1 MPCHY
6 HWRMAQPSVTVRVT
20 VGPQGRIVIPAE
32 LRKALDIH
40 PGEQLVAR
48 AEEGRLVLQSRDAII
63 AELQALFRDAVPRGV
78 SLVDELIAER
88 REEARREDEE

>member
-1 MPCHY
+1 
-6 HWRMAQPSVTVRVT
+6 MARTGAAVRVT

-32 LRKALDIH
+32 LRKVLDIH

-48 AEEGRLVLQSRDAII
+48 AEEGRLVLQRRDAVI
-63 AELQALFRDAVPRGV
+63 AELQQLFRDAVPRGV

-88 REEARREDEE
+88 RDEARREDEE